1 MAMKQWLKRKGR
13 DPSSENESALAE
25 NPEPRSQCVLV
36 LDNSSSMGGDKIAQV
51 NQGLIDFLQILRTD
65 EMASERVELAI
76 VTFGGSVKI
85 AQEFVLAK
93 DFTPPQLTAGG
104 DTPLCEAV
112 CEAGRLI
119 RERRQLYK
127 EFEIDSFRPFV
138 VVITDGYP
146 NSDDS
151 IEAAQQMVRDFES
164 ATNPADQASFF
175 FFGVEGADMK
185 TLNAISKRPAMKI
198 RGAQFRQVFPWAG
211 LSVRQISTSNVGD
224 NVELPQITK
233 FLKLDLD
240 S

>member
-1 MAMKQWLKRKGR
+1 MAMKQWLAGQGR
-13 DPSSENESALAE
+13 GSPSAVETALAE

-51 NQGLIDFLQILRTD
+51 NQGLIDFLQILRAD
-65 EMASERVELAI
+65 EMASDRVEIAI
-76 VTFGGSVKI
+76 VTFGGSVKV

-93 DFTPPQLTAGG
+93 DFTPPQLMAGG
-104 DTPLCEAV
+104 DTPLFAAV

-127 EFEIDSFRPFV
+127 KFELDSFRPFV

-146 NSDDS
+146 NANDS
-151 IEAAQQMVRDFES
+151 IEAAQQMVREFES
-164 ATNPADQASFF
+164 ATDPADQASFF

-198 RGAQFRQVFPWAG
+198 RGAQFRQVFPWVG
-211 LSVRQISTSNVGD
+211 LSVRQISISNVGD

-233 FLKLDLD
+233 FLKLDLN